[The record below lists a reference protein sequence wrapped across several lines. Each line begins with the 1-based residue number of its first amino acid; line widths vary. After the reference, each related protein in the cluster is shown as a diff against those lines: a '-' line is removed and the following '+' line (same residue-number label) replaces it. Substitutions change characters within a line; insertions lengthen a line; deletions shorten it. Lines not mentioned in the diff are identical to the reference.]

1 MRRPSPT
8 KVRSLPDALSL
19 VGDGAHV
26 ALGGFAITRCAVAA
40 VHELI
45 RAGRRGLTLSQ
56 AVAGLDTD
64 LLVGAGCADRLVYA
78 GGSLDRFGPLYAIS
92 HAVAA
97 GSLRTEEYSS
107 LAMTLRYHAG
117 ALGLPFIP
125 SRSLLGSDLLAPLI
139 EIGAARM
146 GEDPFSG
153 RPVVLLPPLRPD
165 VAVLH
170 VDVADES
177 GNAALRG
184 PTWTVREVAFAARAV
199 IVLCEQLVPVGSIA
213 PEEAI
218 IPGAVVSAVAVV
230 PRGAHPTA
238 VLGRYDYDRRHLEE
252 YVDLARLGQRGVT
265 EYVDR
270 YVRGVTGHDEYLARA
285 GVAEAS

>member
-1 MRRPSPT
+1 MPRPLDS

-64 LLVGAGCADRLVYA
+64 LLVGAGCAERLVYA

-92 HAVAA
+92 HAVGA
-97 GSLRTEEYSS
+97 GRLRTEEYSS

-125 SRSLLGSDLLAPLI
+125 SRSLLGSDLLAPLV
-139 EIGAARM
+139 ESGAVRT
-146 GEDPFSG
+146 GEDPFTG
-153 RPVVLLPPLRPD
+153 RPVVMLPPLRPD

-170 VDVADES
+170 ADVVDEA
-177 GNAALRG
+177 GNASLRG
-184 PTWTVREVAFAARAV
+184 PTWTVREVAFAAHAV

-213 PEEAI
+213 PEEVV
-218 IPGAVVSAVAVV
+218 IPGAIVSAVAVV

-238 VLGRYDYDRRHLEE
+238 VVGRYDYDRRHLEE
-252 YVDLARLGQRGVT
+252 YVGLASRGQAGVT

-270 YVRGVTGHDEYLARA
+270 YIRGVAGHAEYLARA
-285 GVAEAS
+285 GAAA